1 MRTINAKNYTL
12 ESIKYLKD
20 KHSLNLGYWFIIL
33 MSTILLLSCGEKT
46 ISTKEKTQVICT
58 TGVIA
63 DAMKNIL
70 PASFEVNTLMGPG
83 VDPHTYKSK
92 TSEMKE
98 LMNAD
103 AIIYNGIHF
112 EANLIEAINTIG
124 ENSFVLGL
132 GDIVPKERLRTTNEF
147 GTNYDPH
154 FWHDVNLFATSI
166 KLAGEELSSEF
177 PKSKLYIDS
186 ATTAYT
192 KELFTVEK
200 YVNYEITKIPDSLK
214 VLITAHDAFG
224 YYGKAF
230 GIEVQGVQGISTASD
245 ISIRGIKELKDFI
258 ISRKIP
264 SIFVENSVSEKNI
277 KAVIEGCKD
286 QGLDLKIG
294 GTLYSDGL
302 GDKKSGAET
311 YIKMIKKNTNTIV
324 SALSK

>member
-1 MRTINAKNYTL
+1 MKIIKTKTL
-12 ESIKYLKD
+12 ELTNHSINRNLTIG
-20 KHSLNLGYWFIIL
+20 LNWGL
-33 MSTILLLSCGEKT
+33 ILLSAIVFFSCEN
-46 ISTKEKTQVICT
+46 TKPLNKGKTQVLCT

-63 DAMKNIL
+63 DAINNIL
-70 PASFEVNTLMGPG
+70 PPSFEVKALMGPG

-103 AIIYNGIHF
+103 AVIYNGIHF
-112 EANLIEAINTIG
+112 ESNLIDAIHNIG
-124 ENSFVLGL
+124 KNSFVLSL
-132 GDIVPKERLRTTNEF
+132 GNIVPKERLRATSEF

-166 KLAGEELSSEF
+166 SIAGKRLSTKF
-177 PKSKLYIDS
+177 PNHKYYIDS
-186 ATTAYT
+186 ATTSYT
-192 KELFTVEK
+192 NELFKVEK
-200 YVNYEITKIPDSLK
+200 YVQSEIGKIPDSSK

-224 YYGKAF
+224 YYGRAF
-230 GIEVQGVQGISTASD
+230 NIEVRGVQGISTASD

-258 ISRKIP
+258 LSKKIP

-277 KAVIEGCKD
+277 KSVIEGCRDK
-286 QGLDLKIG
+286 GLDLKIG

-311 YIKMIKKNTNTIV
+311 YIKMIIKNTNTIV
-324 SALSK
+324 AALSK